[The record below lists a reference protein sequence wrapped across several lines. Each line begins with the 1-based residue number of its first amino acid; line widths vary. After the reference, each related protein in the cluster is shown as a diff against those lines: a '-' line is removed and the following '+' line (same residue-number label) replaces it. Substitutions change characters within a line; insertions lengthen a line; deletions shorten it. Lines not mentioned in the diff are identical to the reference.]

1 MTIKESEKTYIECR
15 ILILGEKNVGKKSF
29 INRLI
34 NLSSTSIIRNYE
46 SEIEFNK
53 NILLLSKKIEEEEE
67 FIRETEKEKYRG
79 IRFKNDSSTLGNK
92 SLTKKSSVESKD
104 MTYSKENEHKKKDE
118 NNNNNINAGYKINFL
133 PYKIAKSKIYH
144 RPPIPEFPSKLFN
157 IYKTKMIFK
166 PYFISPAENLLY
178 DSKPKDE
185 DDSDYDFEK
194 ENKLT
199 MKGIKNDINK
209 IMEINKTV
217 IELDKLYGYKINIY
231 YIFLFLYDMTDYS
244 SFETLLKYFDRL
256 NTKYEITNRENIIS
270 CIIGNK
276 KDRNILFNEKQLKT
290 LNEFINKYK
299 LKHYEIS
306 TKPFYSFPK
315 FFAQFI
321 IDNLSPM
328 HEEFKEN
335 NFKEEL
341 KKLIINKSNFSKA
354 LRSPISLNEKNPGF
368 EYDLNIYSY
377 NSIKEV
383 KEAMMNK
390 KTRFKRK
397 IFVNKQGPIIYNP
410 KNTKEIIEP
419 DKKFR
424 KNFMNV
430 TSGGILNK
438 PIIGYTFGITEGKLN
453 LFKSRRDLN
462 RKRNKDIAES
472 LDRDFTLNIKTD
484 SIKIKP
490 ETYFDEAST
499 RKNELL
505 NQRILERQMKLEKI
519 FKIHKDN
526 LDRIAAEKEAQ
537 NSMINPKI
545 KRSSSAP
552 DFDLI
557 NKNKKRYYNVVY
569 GKNKDYLNKFHKRRL
584 EIEKQKIREEKE
596 RIRLIEKEREKQ
608 KEMEIEKEKEKS
620 NEIRRKEKFRIGTIK
635 IKPTLENK
643 TVEQIV
649 NYPVIKD
656 DFEILLEKNK
666 KRNQVVKIDFKPRFE
681 EITKEKINNPYN
693 DEEIWKKW
701 ELNKKYISKRGRLKN
716 FLEKRKEKEKEQK
729 INMKII
735 EKRNEEIKQIRREI
749 LIEKGYEDPLK
760 IKEINYSQVEE
771 SAPKYTIKGRNFPR
785 RREFYE
791 DTNNFLLGQDSD
803 VINYIKSVQME
814 RPLPDINTIKPKM
827 PNVIFSKAERF
838 LNYNKSC
845 ENYSDLFTDGI
856 FAPKTQENFNSKGTF
871 TRDKKRSLAKWEKS
885 PSPSD
890 YKIKSSFE
898 IIVEKGKNIS
908 DIRKRNKINDEI
920 EKENRRKFILER
932 SKEKEKEMEKGK
944 EIEKEDNNS
953 NIKN

>member
-104 MTYSKENEHKKKDE
+104 MTYSKENEDKKKDE

-397 IFVNKQGPIIYNP
+397 IFVNKQGPIIYNSKSAKEVTNP
-410 KNTKEIIEP
+410 EQKEKKNTLYI
-419 DKKFR
+419 
-424 KNFMNV
+424 

-438 PIIGYTFGITEGKLN
+438 PLIGYTFGITEGKLN
-453 LFKSRRDLN
+453 LVKYRKDLIK
-462 RKRNKDIAES
+462 KRNKHITETIEHDFS
-472 LDRDFTLNIKTD
+472 LNNKTTA
-484 SIKIKP
+484 IKIKP

-499 RKNELL
+499 RKIQLL
-505 NQRILERQMKLEKI
+505 SQKIIERRKKIEKI
-519 FKIHKDN
+519 GKIHKDN
-526 LDRIAAEKEAQ
+526 LDRIAAEKEKQ
-537 NSMINPKI
+537 KNIIMPKMR
-545 KRSSSAP
+545 RSSSAP
-552 DFDLI
+552 EII
-557 NKNKKRYYNVVY
+557 NENKQRYYEVVY
-569 GKNKDYLNKFHKRRL
+569 GKNKQYLDKFTKRRI
-584 EIEKQKIREEKE
+584 EIEKEKIREEKE
-596 RIRLIEKEREKQ
+596 RNKLIEEERERL
-608 KEMEIEKEKEKS
+608 KELEIEKEIEKK
-620 NEIRRKEKFRIGTIK
+620 NEIKRRERVRIKLIN
-635 IKPTLENK
+635 IKPPVEYK
-643 TVEQIV
+643 TIEQTM

>member
-104 MTYSKENEHKKKDE
+104 MTYSKENEDKKKDE
-118 NNNNNINAGYKINFL
+118 NNNNINAGYKINFL

-321 IDNLSPM
+321 IDNLSLM

-666 KRNQVVKIDFKPRFE
+666 KRNQLVKRDFKPRFE
-681 EITKEKINNPYN
+681 EVKIEKINIPYN

-701 ELNKKYISKRGRLKN
+701 EINKKNILKKGN
-716 FLEKRKEKEKEQK
+716 FGKFLEKRKAKELMQK
-729 INMKII
+729 INMKKI
-735 EKRNEEIKQIRREI
+735 EQQDEETRQLRREI
-749 LIEKGYEDPLK
+749 IIAKGYDDPLK
-760 IKEINYSQVEE
+760 MKEINYSQVEE
-771 SAPKYTIKGRNFPR
+771 AAPKYTIKGRNFPR
-785 RREFYE
+785 KREDNE
-791 DTNNFLLGQDSD
+791 DTNNFLLGQDND
-803 VINYIKSVQME
+803 IINYIKSIQME
-814 RPLPDINTIKPKM
+814 RPLPNINCIKPNM
-827 PNVIFSKAERF
+827 PNVIFPKAERF
-838 LNYNKSC
+838 AIYNKSY
-845 ENYSDLFTDGI
+845 ETFSDLFPDGV
-856 FAPKTQENFNSKGTF
+856 FAPKTQENFNCKGTF
-871 TRDKKRSLAKWEKS
+871 SKDKKRSLAKEDRS
-885 PSPSD
+885 PSPVD
-890 YKIKSSFE
+890 YLIKSSFE
-898 IIVEKGKNIS
+898 IIAEKGKTIS
-908 DIRKRNKINDEI
+908 DNRKRIKINEEI
-920 EKENRRKFILER
+920 AKQNRKKYIVRRAIKVK
-932 SKEKEKEMEKGK
+932 SKEKE
-944 EIEKEDNNS
+944 D
-953 NIKN
+953 NIKNNSD